1 MLSLREL
8 ESGRSARV
16 CALAIDGRCQVI
28 DFLLGLPERAQQ
40 RIVATMAAVA
50 DDGWRFRNRTR
61 FKHLR
66 NDIYEIKDISSNVR
80 LFCFMHGGRLVVCT
94 HGESKPSSTKAYN
107 RAIKK
112 VQRLYKLCID
122 EGVV

>member
-8 ESGRSARV
+8 ESGRSAKV
-16 CALAIDGRCQVI
+16 YALAVDGRCQVV
-28 DFLLGLPERAQQ
+28 DFLLVLPEQAQR
-40 RIVATMAAVA
+40 RIMATMAAVA
-50 DDGWRFRNRTR
+50 DDGWRFRNQTR
-61 FKHLR
+61 FKRLKS
-66 NDIYEIKDISSNVR
+66 DVYEIKDISSNVR

-94 HGESKPSSTKAYN
+94 HGEGEPSGTRAYN